1 MPYGDGPFQFAIAR
15 VLAWSPDGSYA
26 LVVGSQ
32 GFARG
37 FYLLDTAA
45 RRRPGCPAVRRP
57 HVSGIPYGT
66 ITLDDVVI
74 VETAEGV
81 FTWTGGDLVRI
92 QAPPVDALRPT
103 DPSCGSPELA
113 YSLR

>member
-1 MPYGDGPFQFAIAR
+1 MPYGIGPFQFAIAR
-15 VLAWSPDGSYA
+15 VLAWSPDGSHA

-37 FYLLDTAA
+37 IYLLDTAA
-45 RRRPGCPAVRRP
+45 GDGLDAPQYVGPT
-57 HVSGIPYGT
+57 SGIPYGT
-66 ITLDDVVI
+66 ITLNDVVI

-92 QAPPVDALRPT
+92 QAPPVTPPPDGPIVWI
-103 DPSCGSPELA
+103 P
-113 YSLR
+113 